1 MEKRKIN
8 LDKLFLIAVILVLI
22 ASLTACGKVQNKI
35 DETTTEPITTT
46 KATTTK
52 ATTTTDVETIETTT
66 TKATTVTTTVKVI
79 TTTKPITTKPTT
91 QKVTTTQKETTTK
104 KAVPTEYDR
113 LLSKLKKELSKKAFD
128 EEVNKLFF
136 DTFDRLYENYPTW
149 QHGYRDLPGRE
160 LYITENLINIIGTI
174 DKVYFYAKGTKE
186 ANELEEE
193 GYASAWTSADEN
205 GNIYIAIIAKKSN
218 EAGKETRNR
227 DIECFYHEIS
237 HCKQQ
242 DEEGYFDGYDEFIYL
257 FTEGGATFH
266 MKFTYPF
273 SLDVGGSWFIEFNGT
288 EINYTKNTSYGYP
301 SYMNMYEKLV
311 YLGGYELI
319 DRIEKCEMPFSDLKK
334 TIAEKYGQTQTD
346 VFFKTLLEWLVEY
359 DERYRGEKIY
369 NLSIELENQFLDF
382 IKQDIESLKTKEEVK
397 EYKPIYEFYIQ
408 RNLPQI
414 ENTNVKPYKDLTREI
429 FDIETLD
436 KMLEEKL
443 K

>member
-1 MEKRKIN
+1 MEKRKIKP
-8 LDKLFLIAVILVLI
+8 DKVFIITVIFIII
-22 ASLTACGKVQNKI
+22 ASLTACGKVHNK
-35 DETTTEPITTT
+35 TTTEALTTT
-46 KATTTK
+46 KATTKATTTTEAETTETTTTK
-52 ATTTTDVETIETTT
+52 ATTTT
-66 TKATTVTTTVKVI
+66 
-79 TTTKPITTKPTT
+79 KPSTTKPTT
-91 QKVTTTQKETTTK
+91 QKVTTIPKETTTK
-104 KAVPTEYDR
+104 KVVPTEYDR
-113 LLSKLKKELSKKAFD
+113 LLSKLKKELNKKTFD
-128 EEVNKLFF
+128 EEVNKLFY
-136 DTFDRLYENYPTW
+136 DTFEQLYQNYPTW
-149 QHGYRDLPGRE
+149 QHGYRDLPSRE
-160 LYITENLINIIGTI
+160 KYITENLINTI
-174 DKVYFYAKGTKE
+174 AKIYNVEFYEEGSKE

-193 GYASAWTSADEN
+193 GYASAWTSAYDN
-205 GNIYIAIIAKKSN
+205 GNIYIAIIAEKSN

-242 DEEGYFDGYDEFIYL
+242 DSFDGYDEFIYL
-257 FTEGGATFH
+257 FNEGGATFH

-288 EINYTKNTSYGYP
+288 EINYTKNNGFGYL

-319 DRIEKCEMPFSDLKK
+319 DRIEKCEVPFSDLKK
-334 TIAEKYGQTQTD
+334 TITEKYGQEQTD

-359 DERYRGEKIY
+359 DERSRGEKIY

-382 IKQDIESLKTKEEVK
+382 IKQDIEALKTKEEAEK
-397 EYKPIYEFYIQ
+397 YKPVYEFYIN

-414 ENTNVKPYKDLTREI
+414 EDTNTQPPKDLTREI

-436 KMLEEKL
+436 KMLEEKI